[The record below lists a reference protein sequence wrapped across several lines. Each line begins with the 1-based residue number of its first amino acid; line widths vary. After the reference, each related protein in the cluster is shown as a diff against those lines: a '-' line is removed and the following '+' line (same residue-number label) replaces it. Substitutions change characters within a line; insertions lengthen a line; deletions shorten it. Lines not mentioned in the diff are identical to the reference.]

1 MTRRRI
7 AIIGGFAIVVVL
19 GWVVASWLIG
29 PTAADEGVV
38 PSPSVTAAPATN
50 PVASAAPSPDP
61 TTEARPTPTPTPV
74 STATPVPTPAPT
86 EPPPTDA
93 PESTEAA
100 QVSYVRFLA
109 RLAEDRSTVADLN
122 QRLADAGEGGD
133 RATARATAVDILRFS
148 DGERDWLAAH
158 PPADCYAPA
167 HAAAGTMLEAYAA
180 VADRAIE
187 WADADGLDTLTALAN
202 LVAAGDTARDAL
214 ADLASAVEGTT
225 CPA

>member
-7 AIIGGFAIVVVL
+7 AIIGGFAIVAVL
-19 GWVVASWLIG
+19 GWLVAAWLLA

-38 PSPSVTAAPATN
+38 PSPSAGVTPTVA
-50 PVASAAPSPDP
+50 PVASAARPTAMLDPTATASPDP
-61 TTEARPTPTPTPV
+61 SPTSE
-74 STATPVPTPAPT
+74 STATPTST

-122 QRLADAGEGGD
+122 QRLADAGEDGD
-133 RATARATAVDILRFS
+133 RETVRAIAVDILRFS

-167 HAAAGTMLEAYAA
+167 HAAAATMLEAYAT
-180 VADRAIE
+180 VADRAID
-187 WADADGLDTLTALAN
+187 WADADGLDALTALAN

-214 ADLASAVEGTT
+214 ADLASAVEQAA